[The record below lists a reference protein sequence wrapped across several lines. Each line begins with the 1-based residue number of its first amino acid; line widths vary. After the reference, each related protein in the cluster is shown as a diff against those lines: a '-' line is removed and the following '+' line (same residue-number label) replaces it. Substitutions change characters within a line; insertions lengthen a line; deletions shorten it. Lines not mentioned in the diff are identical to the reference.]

1 MNMGS
6 KMGRPVIGNL
16 KNNDI
21 KVRVDDETLKKL
33 LEYCKEKEIKKIK
46 HCSPSKDNNVLFCQ
60 GVFILMKYYIIRKS
74 FYQFNILKGV
84 KL

>member
-21 KVRVDDETLKKL
+21 KVRIDDETLKKL
-33 LEYCKEKEIKKIK
+33 LEYCEKKEITKAEAIRQGIYLLLKK
-46 HCSPSKDNNVLFCQ
+46 
-60 GVFILMKYYIIRKS
+60 
-74 FYQFNILKGV
+74 
-84 KL
+84 

>member
-33 LEYCKEKEIKKIK
+33 LEYCKEKEISKAEAIRQGIYLLIKK
-46 HCSPSKDNNVLFCQ
+46 
-60 GVFILMKYYIIRKS
+60 
-74 FYQFNILKGV
+74 
-84 KL
+84 